1 MLPLL
6 PFEKTVGANKH
17 SPDIDCGRM
26 FIRPYK
32 ENAKPVKF
40 VTFL

>member
-1 MLPLL
+1 ML

-17 SPDIDCGRM
+17 SSAINIGRM

-32 ENAKPVKF
+32 ENAKHYNE
-40 VTFL
+40 L